1 MTSWRSLRPQN
12 ALKDHRDTVAA
23 LARPA
28 CWHARSQHSACQH
41 CPKVFCVSLPEEPNL
56 FADHNRQGY
65 NPSLGA
71 HGGHAQ
77 QRPWLSGT
85 NTSRRPA
92 ILTAPRRFL
101 RRGQIFGIPDRPLR
115 DAARA
120 ECISWKIA
128 IRFGRPRYFTAVS
141 PIIDEIISTT
151 QPDPLAEAVNRDG
164 KAHIPLAFDGH
175 VLVFHG
181 LKAQHHSQ
189 HDSFCLAHR
198 LLTKR
203 ADS

>member
-1 MTSWRSLRPQN
+1 MAFRDKYQPPASNSDGSSEIPPPGSNLRHTRS
-12 ALKDHRDTVAA
+12 
-23 LARPA
+23 
-28 CWHARSQHSACQH
+28 
-41 CPKVFCVSLPEEPNL
+41 
-56 FADHNRQGY
+56 
-65 NPSLGA
+65 
-71 HGGHAQ
+71 
-77 QRPWLSGT
+77 
-85 NTSRRPA
+85 A
-92 ILTAPRRFL
+92 IA
-101 RRGQIFGIPDRPLR
+101 

-141 PIIDEIISTT
+141 PIINEMISTT

-181 LKAQHHSQ
+181 LKLQHHSQ